1 MEQVSDGF
9 VTLGESMR
17 DAQSVLH
24 ELLDYVDGPLTV
36 VQTVPLVGRL
46 FYAIRPAGVLISPYS
61 FHVLS
66 ACTIYTHCTST
77 QFYGDPLNGKYQ
89 QIGPDGGVVEVRCS
103 SISGS
108 HPWLTPC

>member
-1 MEQVSDGF
+1 VSDGF

-17 DAQSVLH
+17 DTASVVG

-36 VQTVPLVGRL
+36 VQSVPLVGRL
-46 FYAIRPAGVLISPYS
+46 FNARRCDGGLISPFS
-61 FHVLS
+61 FSIES

-89 QIGPDGGVVEVRCS
+89 QIGPDGGVVEVHC
-103 SISGS
+103 
-108 HPWLTPC
+108 PL